1 MLAVPRPVSLPVP
14 ASSTTPTHPDNNN
27 DDDEDAYS
35 YSQRPSISDGV
46 DRFYLPV
53 CSPVVTNQ
61 PAPLP
66 PLSTIPGNFPSAKN
80 DDDEA
85 ETKPTKRTSPLVI
98 VQTGVFYFFSCGW
111 CGMTETSKR
120 VRKEADI
127 ANQSLRERWR
137 YEVENRPKALRKLIK
152 TTADNV
158 ETNIVPSIM
167 ARVSHHYHHYTGTEQ
182 TNTKQGDVMSMASS
196 DTYAPMAYS
205 RWRRHEIVR
214 PREGSQAA
222 PLIQNFAQA
231 TSATH
236 NPNSDLMWMM
246 EPPPAPVWKSD
257 GKQAPRLALADDE
270 MVQENIKPRLVSR
283 PTAPSKP
290 KPTIMRIPTLP
301 SIESLASRVAEEQQ
315 QQEIANLPRIPPAAL
330 RGSLPSHINRRISR
344 PQPLVL
350 GEAFKENASSRQPQP
365 SSPTSPPFSAPA
377 RSLSWETT
385 TEITPRSSSE
395 RDFHIHG
402 SDGASSP
409 TTIYSTTTTIPRLRS
424 PSLTKAALAS
434 RDENGNIDLTLT
446 FGPRRLSVTAL
457 NNATTTT
464 LAESNGSTLML
475 DKVLSESFD
484 KAVVPIAD
492 ISVVDSISPPNSPP
506 RSPGSRAARRRSIP
520 LTGFRV

>member
-1 MLAVPRPVSLPVP
+1 MLAVPRPVPAAASTHGSVPV
-14 ASSTTPTHPDNNN
+14 SE
-27 DDDEDAYS
+27 DDDSDS
-35 YSQRPSISDGV
+35 YLAGLPSQRPSISDDV

-61 PAPLP
+61 PHPLP
-66 PLSTIPGNFPSAKN
+66 PLSSIPGNFPSAK
-80 DDDEA
+80 DDEEA

-120 VRKEADI
+120 VRKEAEV

-167 ARVSHHYHHYTGTEQ
+167 ARVSHHYHYYTGTEQ

-205 RWRRHEIVR
+205 RWRRHEIAR

-222 PLIQNFAQA
+222 PLIQNFAQT

-236 NPNSDLMWMM
+236 GLNNDLMWMM

-257 GKQAPRLALADDE
+257 GKQAPRLALADQDE
-270 MVQENIKPRLVSR
+270 MQSENIKPRLVSR

-290 KPTIMRIPTLP
+290 KPIILRIPALP

-315 QQEIANLPRIPPAAL
+315 QQQQQEV
-330 RGSLPSHINRRISR
+330 GSLPKVPPTALRLSSPSYTNRRISR
-344 PQPLVL
+344 PKPLVL
-350 GEAFKENASSRQPQP
+350 AEAQKENSRQP
-365 SSPTSPPFSAPA
+365 SSPATPPFSAPA

-385 TEITPRSSSE
+385 TEVTPRSSSE
-395 RDFHIHG
+395 RDFNIHG
-402 SDGASSP
+402 SDGTSSP
-409 TTIYSTTTTIPRLRS
+409 TTIYSTAPVPRLRS

-434 RDENGNIDLTLT
+434 RDENGSFELT

-457 NNATTTT
+457 NNATSTT

-484 KAVVPIAD
+484 KTVIQIPD
-492 ISVVDSISPPNSPP
+492 IPVDSISPPNSPP
-506 RSPGSRAARRRSIP
+506 RSPGTRTRRRSIP
-520 LTGFRV
+520 LTEFRV

>member
-1 MLAVPRPVSLPVP
+1 MLAVSRPVP
-14 ASSTTPTHPDNNN
+14 ASSSTHNNN
-27 DDDEDAYS
+27 HNGVPPSEDSDTDS
-35 YSQRPSISDGV
+35 YLADLPSQRPSLSDDV

-61 PAPLP
+61 PTPFP
-66 PLSTIPGNFPSAKN
+66 PLSSIPGNFPSAK
-80 DDDEA
+80 DDEEA

-182 TNTKQGDVMSMASS
+182 TNAKQGDVMSMASS

-205 RWRRHEIVR
+205 RWRRHQIAR
-214 PREGSQAA
+214 PREGSHAA
-222 PLIQNFAQA
+222 PLIQNFAET

-236 NPNSDLMWMM
+236 GLNNDLMWMM

-257 GKQAPRLALADDE
+257 GKQAPRLALADEDE
-270 MVQENIKPRLVSR
+270 MLQENIKPRLVSR
-283 PTAPSKP
+283 PTAPSRP

-315 QQEIANLPRIPPAAL
+315 QEIANLPRVPPATLQVSTA
-330 RGSLPSHINRRISR
+330 SYTNRRISR

-350 GEAFKENASSRQPQP
+350 SENHKGDSRQPA
-365 SSPTSPPFSAPA
+365 SPASPPFSAPA
-377 RSLSWETT
+377 RSLSWETA

-395 RDFHIHG
+395 RDFNIHG

-409 TTIYSTTTTIPRLRS
+409 TTIYSTAPIPRLRS
-424 PSLTKAALAS
+424 PSLTKAALAA
-434 RDENGNIDLTLT
+434 RDENGNFDLT

-457 NNATTTT
+457 NNATSTT
-464 LAESNGSTLML
+464 LAESNGSTLIL

-484 KAVVPIAD
+484 KTVIPIPDVP
-492 ISVVDSISPPNSPP
+492 VDMISPPSSPP
-506 RSPGSRAARRRSIP
+506 RSPGSRAVRRRSIP

>member
-1 MLAVPRPVSLPVP
+1 MLAVPRPVL
-14 ASSTTPTHPDNNN
+14 ASSTHN
-27 DDDEDAYS
+27 DRVPPSEHDDSDS
-35 YSQRPSISDGV
+35 YLGDFPSQRPSISDDV

-61 PAPLP
+61 PTPLP
-66 PLSTIPGNFPSAKN
+66 PLSSIPGNFPSAK
-80 DDDEA
+80 DDEEA
-85 ETKPTKRTSPLVI
+85 ENKPTKRTSPLVI

-120 VRKEADI
+120 VRKEAEV

-167 ARVSHHYHHYTGTEQ
+167 ARVSHHYHYYTGTEQ
-182 TNTKQGDVMSMASS
+182 TNTKQGDVVSMASS

-205 RWRRHEIVR
+205 RWRRHEIAR

-222 PLIQNFAQA
+222 PLIQNFAEA
-231 TSATH
+231 TSTTH
-236 NPNSDLMWMM
+236 GLNNDLMWMM

-257 GKQAPRLALADDE
+257 GKQAPRLALADEDE
-270 MVQENIKPRLVSR
+270 MLHENIKPRLVSR

-301 SIESLASRVAEEQQ
+301 SIESLASRVAEEQH
-315 QQEIANLPRIPPAAL
+315 QQEIANIPRIPPTAL
-330 RGSLPSHINRRISR
+330 HVSSPSYTNRRISR

-350 GEAFKENASSRQPQP
+350 GEALKENAPRQPQP
-365 SSPTSPPFSAPA
+365 SSPASPPFSAPA
-377 RSLSWETT
+377 RSMSWETT

-395 RDFHIHG
+395 RDFNIHG
-402 SDGASSP
+402 SDGAYSP
-409 TTIYSTTTTIPRLRS
+409 TTIYSTAPIPRLRS

-434 RDENGNIDLTLT
+434 RDESGNLDLT

-457 NNATTTT
+457 NNATSTT

-475 DKVLSESFD
+475 DKVISDSFD
-484 KAVVPIAD
+484 KAVIPIPDVP
-492 ISVVDSISPPNSPP
+492 VDSISPPNSPP

>member
-1 MLAVPRPVSLPVP
+1 MLAIPRPVLAPSTHNGVP
-14 ASSTTPTHPDNNN
+14 PSRHDNNDDN
-27 DDDEDAYS
+27 DDDES
-35 YSQRPSISDGV
+35 YLDDLPSQRPSVSDDV

-61 PAPLP
+61 PTPLP
-66 PLSTIPGNFPSAKN
+66 PLSSIPGNFPSAK
-80 DDDEA
+80 DDEEA
-85 ETKPTKRTSPLVI
+85 ENKPTKRTSPLVI

-120 VRKEADI
+120 VRKEAEV

-205 RWRRHEIVR
+205 RWRRHEVVR
-214 PREGSQAA
+214 AREGSQAA

-236 NPNSDLMWMM
+236 GPNNDLMWMM

-257 GKQAPRLALADDE
+257 GKQAPRLALADEDE
-270 MVQENIKPRLVSR
+270 MLQENIKPRLVSR
-283 PTAPSKP
+283 PTAPSRP
-290 KPTIMRIPTLP
+290 KPTIMRIATLP

-315 QQEIANLPRIPPAAL
+315 QQEAVNLPRIPPTAL
-330 RGSLPSHINRRISR
+330 QISSPSYTNRRISR

-350 GEAFKENASSRQPQP
+350 GEALKENTSRQPQP
-365 SSPTSPPFSAPA
+365 ASPQTPPFSAPA

-395 RDFHIHG
+395 RDFNIHG

-409 TTIYSTTTTIPRLRS
+409 TTIYSTAPIPRLGS

-434 RDENGNIDLTLT
+434 RDENGNLELT

-475 DKVLSESFD
+475 DKVISDSFD
-484 KAVVPIAD
+484 KTFTPIPD
-492 ISVVDSISPPNSPP
+492 FSVCSISPPNSPP

>member
-1 MLAVPRPVSLPVP
+1 MLAIPRPVLAPSTHNGVP
-14 ASSTTPTHPDNNN
+14 PSRHDNN
-27 DDDEDAYS
+27 DDDDDDDES
-35 YSQRPSISDGV
+35 YLDDLPSQRPSVSDDV

-61 PAPLP
+61 PTPLP
-66 PLSTIPGNFPSAKN
+66 PLSSIPGNFPSAK
-80 DDDEA
+80 DDEEA
-85 ETKPTKRTSPLVI
+85 ENKPTKRTSPLVI

-120 VRKEADI
+120 VRKEAEV

-158 ETNIVPSIM
+158 ETNI
-167 ARVSHHYHHYTGTEQ
+167 
-182 TNTKQGDVMSMASS
+182 GDVMSMASS

-205 RWRRHEIVR
+205 RWRRHEVVR
-214 PREGSQAA
+214 PREGSHAA

-236 NPNSDLMWMM
+236 GPNNDLMWMM

-257 GKQAPRLALADDE
+257 GKQAPRLALADEDE
-270 MVQENIKPRLVSR
+270 MLQENIKPRLVSR

-290 KPTIMRIPTLP
+290 KPTIMRIATLP

-315 QQEIANLPRIPPAAL
+315 QQEAVNLPRVPPTAL
-330 RGSLPSHINRRISR
+330 QISSPSYTNRRISR

-350 GEAFKENASSRQPQP
+350 GEALKENASRQPQP
-365 SSPTSPPFSAPA
+365 ASPQTPPFSAPA

-395 RDFHIHG
+395 RDFNIHG

-409 TTIYSTTTTIPRLRS
+409 TTIYSTAPIPRLRS

-434 RDENGNIDLTLT
+434 RDENGNLELT

-475 DKVLSESFD
+475 DKVISDSFD
-484 KAVVPIAD
+484 KAFTPIPD
-492 ISVVDSISPPNSPP
+492 FSVDSISPPNSPP